1 MISTLRKF
9 PWYKTECI
17 TIKQRHSVYSAC
29 AKLLRLLEYAI
40 KEHKNDGFLTQQ
52 LFQRLWTAAMLCH
65 GFTVTMKDNIA
76 FQVGLPDDRLREF
89 NMPRFANMWVHS
101 YTLAPKPGTPLDVLE
116 VSLHRPDHLDTGAG
130 APRLTVLPSRKQ
142 WYIALIREETHRTVG
157 LQLPNIQA
165 QIEKEGSM
173 TNLYWGFYYKE
184 LNLPHGAGFDNMT
197 LAQMA
202 DLEFGC
208 IANILSRA
216 LASS

>member
-9 PWYKTECI
+9 PWYKAESI
-17 TIKQRHSVYSAC
+17 TIKQRHSIYNAC
-29 AKLLRLLEYAI
+29 IKLLRLLQQAI
-40 KEHKNDGFLTQQ
+40 KEKKNDGHLTEQ
-52 LFQRLWTAAMLCH
+52 LLRRLWTSAMLCH

-116 VSLHRPDHLDTGAG
+116 VSLHRPPLNTGQA
-130 APRLTVLPSRKQ
+130 LTDCFPPQ

-165 QIEKEGSM
+165 QIHKEG
-173 TNLYWGFYYKE
+173 TLTDLYWGFYYKE
-184 LNLPHGAGFDNMT
+184 LNLPHGPEFDNIT

-202 DLEFGC
+202 DREFGC
-208 IANILSRA
+208 ITNILARA
-216 LASS
+216 LSA

>member
-9 PWYKTECI
+9 PWYRTEYI

-29 AKLLRLLEYAI
+29 IKLLSLLQLAI
-40 KEHKNDGFLTQQ
+40 RERKHDGCLTQQ
-52 LFQRLWTAAMLCH
+52 LFKRLWTSAMLCH

-116 VSLHRPDHLDTGAG
+116 VSLHRLLLASRALADC
-130 APRLTVLPSRKQ
+130 LPQQ
-142 WYIALIREETHRTVG
+142 WYIAIIREETHRTVG

-165 QIEKEGSM
+165 QIQKEGTL

-184 LNLPHGAGFDNMT
+184 LNLPHGPVFDNLT
-197 LAQMA
+197 LAQIA
-202 DLEFGC
+202 DLEFSC
-208 IANILSRA
+208 ITNILSRT
-216 LASS
+216 LST